1 MKKIITSIFAG
12 LILSVSIKADLN
24 AQAINEGFDVITT
37 LAGAGWVQTNNSVPI
52 GLTNWFQGNPISG
65 GGPFNAFNGADN
77 SYIGANFNNTTGA
90 NTISN
95 WLITPNRTIKNGDV
109 ISFYTR
115 TTSDNLYA
123 DNLQLRM
130 SLNGPSTNVG
140 TGSAAVGDFTVLL
153 LEVNPSLALSV
164 YPFTAWTQ
172 YTVTVSGLSAPT
184 SGRFALRY
192 FVPNGG
198 PGGTNSDYIGI
209 DNFIYTPYVCPTIT
223 MTTAGALSGGTAGSA
238 YTTTL
243 TQAGAL
249 GAPTFSVTAGA
260 LPSGL
265 SMSTAGTI
273 SGTPTATGTFNFT
286 VAVLDNSGCSAT
298 TNYSITVVCP
308 PNPTSLNGLPNLCS
322 NDGLYT
328 LTQGLPLGG
337 TYSGTG
343 VTGSSFDPATGTQI
357 ITYDYT
363 DVYGC
368 AHMSSNTIT
377 VNTAPSVSLGT
388 FSDLCSNAGIFAITG
403 GSPVG
408 GTYSGTGVTGTD
420 FNPTAGSQAIT
431 YSFTD
436 VNSCSNSA
444 VSTITVNTAP
454 TVSHSAVADVCGNA
468 GIQALTGGLPAGG
481 TYSGTGISGSDFNP
495 TAGTQSI
502 TYSYSDANSCSD
514 ATTFTISVVPSETAT
529 LMPFVAV
536 CNNLAPITLVGGM
549 PAGGVYSGTGV
560 TGGNFDPSVGTQ
572 TISYTVG
579 GGTACESFATE
590 IFTVN
595 SAPTVGLVLNPT
607 SVCVYD
613 AAYSLTG
620 GSPAGGTYAGTGVS
634 GGNFNPSTA
643 GIGSTSLTYNYIDV
657 NGCANSATASI
668 TIDGCAFVDEMNA
681 VTFTIYPNPAS
692 TTFNISSSDAIN
704 SFELTLFDMTGKK
717 VIAENQLNGDS
728 VIEFSLA
735 NINPGV
741 YFVKGSINNQL
752 VNLQV
757 TVK

>member
-1 MKKIITSIFAG
+1 MKKIITSIFTG
-12 LILSVSIKADLN
+12 LLLSAAIHTTIK
-24 AQAINEGFDVITT
+24 AQAIIEDFNDIAT

-52 GLTNWFQGNPISG
+52 GLTNWFQGNPVSG

-77 SYIGANFNNTTGA
+77 AYIGTNFNNTTGA

-115 TTSDNLYA
+115 TTLDNLYA

-130 SLNGPSTNVG
+130 SLNGASTNVG
-140 TGSAAVGDFTVLL
+140 TGSAAIGDFTVLL

-192 FVPNGG
+192 YVPNGG
-198 PGGTNSDYIGI
+198 PSGANSDYIGI

-249 GAPTFSVTAGA
+249 GTPTFSVTAGA
-260 LPSGL
+260 LPPGL
-265 SMSTAGTI
+265 SLSTAGTI
-273 SGTPTATGTFNFT
+273 SGTPTATGTFNFSVT
-286 VAVLDNSGCSAT
+286 VNDNSGCTAVS
-298 TNYSITVVCP
+298 NYSITVVCP
-308 PNPTSLNGLPNLCS
+308 PNPTTLNGLPNLCS

-343 VTGSSFDPATGTQI
+343 VAGPSFDPAAGTQI

-377 VNTAPSVSLGT
+377 VNTAPTVTLGA
-388 FSDLCSNAGIFAITG
+388 FSNLCSNAGTFGLSG

-408 GTYSGTGVTGTD
+408 GTYSGAGVTGTD
-420 FNPTAGSQAIT
+420 FDPTVGTQSIT
-431 YSFTD
+431 YSYTD
-436 VNSCSNSA
+436 GNSCSNSA
-444 VSTITVNTAP
+444 ISTITVNTAP
-454 TVSHSAVADVCGNA
+454 TVSHPAVADVCENA

-481 TYSGTGISGSDFNP
+481 TYSGTGISGSDFDP
-495 TAGTQSI
+495 TAGTQLI

-514 ATTFTISVVPSETAT
+514 ATTFTITVIPSETAT

-560 TGGNFDPSVGTQ
+560 TGGDFDPSVGTQ

-579 GGTACESFATE
+579 GGTSCESVATE

-595 SAPTVGLVLNPT
+595 TAATVGLVLNPT

-620 GSPAGGTYAGTGVS
+620 GSPVGGTYVGTGVS
-634 GGNFNPSTA
+634 GGNFNPSVA
-643 GIGSTSLTYNYIDV
+643 GIGSTSVTYNYIDA
-657 NGCANSATASI
+657 NGCANSSSASI
-668 TIDGCAFVDEMNA
+668 TIDGCAFVEEMNA

-704 SFELTLFDMTGKK
+704 SFELALYDMTGKK
-717 VIAENQLNGDS
+717 VVAENQLNSDS

-741 YFVKGSINNQL
+741 YFVKGSINNHN
-752 VNLQV
+752 VNLAV